1 MRIGAALSTDPDPAN
16 AAAEAA
22 EEARSRLGEAETSL
36 AVLGPPGRAPSGRAQ
51 SFGAAHTFASQPHRK
66 GRMDRA
72 IGIIGAPSSA
82 GAFSPGQE
90 KAPEALRRAGLV
102 DRLRDADLVVVD
114 HGDIPAWRW
123 RPDPG
128 RPRAQNVGDVV
139 TSALNVAERVRTV
152 LAAGEVALVLGG
164 DCTVGLGTVAG
175 HLPNDK
181 TLGLVYF
188 DLHPDLNVPDSVP
201 EGALDW
207 MGVAHMLGEDQA
219 VPELRE
225 FGPRQPLLDNDQLLL
240 FAYGREHATPWELEV
255 IQRRSLQTVPLE
267 EVAAHPEAAAAAAL
281 QRAEIGWDKLL
292 IHFDVDTVDFTD
304 APLSENTG
312 RNSGLSLHA
321 ALLALGTLVQSSRL
335 SALTITEL
343 NPDHGA
349 EDGSTIDRFVE
360 GLVGCLAGVPASA

>member
-1 MRIGAALSTDPDPAN
+1 
-16 AAAEAA
+16 
-22 EEARSRLGEAETSL
+22 
-36 AVLGPPGRAPSGRAQ
+36 
-51 SFGAAHTFASQPHRK
+51 
-66 GRMDRA
+66 
-72 IGIIGAPSSA
+72 
-82 GAFSPGQE
+82 
-90 KAPEALRRAGLV
+90 
-102 DRLRDADLVVVD
+102 
-114 HGDIPAWRW
+114 
-123 RPDPG
+123 
-128 RPRAQNVGDVV
+128 
-139 TSALNVAERVRTV
+139 
-152 LAAGEVALVLGG
+152 
-164 DCTVGLGTVAG
+164 
-175 HLPNDK
+175 
-181 TLGLVYF
+181 
-188 DLHPDLNVPDSVP
+188 
-201 EGALDW
+201 

-240 FAYGREHATPWELEV
+240 FAYAREHATPWELEV

-312 RNSGLSLHA
+312 RNSGLPLHA
-321 ALLALGTLVQSSRL
+321 ALLALGTLVQSLRL